1 MSGRHYKSVF
11 LVTGDEVLGWA
22 WRRICAWNFRA
33 NESNQ
38 VYLNCR
44 VPPKIS
50 KKRHYAIGHGQYH
63 WRTAFQAEHL
73 QWLFPRT
80 SSPVIVACSVLPFRQ
95 LIRSAYSCGL
105 FNLCV
110 EVVFVMQMQIYNF
123 VPIKCAYTENFKAA
137 IFCFQGDIFFFLLE
151 SFHYPVRKF
160 LLQSL

>member
-1 MSGRHYKSVF
+1 MRRGR
-11 LVTGDEVLGWA
+11 
-22 WRRICAWNFRA
+22 CAWNFRA

-50 KKRHYAIGHGQYH
+50 KKRHYAKGQALLYIITGVLPSRQSYCSSLH
-63 WRTAFQAEHL
+63 RGL
-73 QWLFPRT
+73 RPRL
-80 SSPVIVACSVLPFRQ
+80 SSLRSVLPSRQ

-137 IFCFQGDIFFFLLE
+137 FFCFQGAIFSFLLE
-151 SFHYPVRKF
+151 SFHYPIRKF
-160 LLQSL
+160 LLQTL

>member
-1 MSGRHYKSVF
+1 MIAAEWFVPQTFQQWRVVPCHEMGWPFCAWKALQSEAM
-11 LVTGDEVLGWA
+11 VTGHEVLGKK
-22 WRRICAWNFRA
+22 RRGRCAWNFRA

-80 SSPVIVACSVLPFRQ
+80 SSPVIVASLRTAFQAVNTLCLFMWTIQPLCWSRLCYANANIQFCS
-95 LIRSAYSCGL
+95 
-105 FNLCV
+105 N
-110 EVVFVMQMQIYNF
+110 
-123 VPIKCAYTENFKAA
+123 
-137 IFCFQGDIFFFLLE
+137 
-151 SFHYPVRKF
+151 
-160 LLQSL
+160 